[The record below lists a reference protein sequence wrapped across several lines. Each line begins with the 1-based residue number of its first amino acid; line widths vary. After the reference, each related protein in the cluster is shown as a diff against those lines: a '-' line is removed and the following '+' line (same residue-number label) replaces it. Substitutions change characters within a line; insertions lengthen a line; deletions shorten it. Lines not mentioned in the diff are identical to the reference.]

1 MICEF
6 CGKEG
11 AYETIDPYLE
21 EINEEIVM
29 RSICDECL
37 EERRLDI

>member
-1 MICEF
+1 MICDY

-11 AYETIDPYLE
+11 AYETTDPYME
-21 EINEEIVM
+21 EINDEIVM
-29 RSICDECL
+29 ITACDECL

>member
-1 MICEF
+1 MFCEF

-21 EINEEIVM
+21 EINEEIVN
-29 RSICDECL
+29 SIESVVIDPF
-37 EERRLDI
+37 

>member
-1 MICEF
+1 MFCEF

-21 EINEEIVM
+21 EINKEIII

>member
-1 MICEF
+1 MFCKF

-29 RSICDECL
+29 ISICDECL
-37 EERRLDI
+37 EERKLDI